1 MGGTMQDV
9 YALVVGMTSMMT
21 LIEGQI
27 YQEDFQKLVQ
37 ELCCIAAQFPTRI
50 GGNTLGHIGL
60 ILEDTDYQMRSQGGV
75 TFDKPTHPGACPAI
89 LSNNAREREIE
100 MAEHK
105 LLREKYETAMG
116 VEMGLKEL
124 IVKTVPKEH
133 LVSIMDK
140 MTGLTN
146 HTIQQILAHLSV
158 EGAELDDNDVTDLIN
173 KMNEPW
179 SINEAPATYF
189 QRQDEIEE
197 QLTKGGIDRNPVL
210 RLRSIK
216 AAAKQTGE
224 YDIEL
229 NNWELKPTA
238 DQTFANFRPYF
249 QKEWVRKNHKNRT
262 NTKTASFGIANNA
275 QSKEAPPQQSE
286 QELLSEFMALMQSE
300 SDKKLEKF
308 MSETNSTLTAT
319 TKALEAIANKVGSSN
334 NRNRNRNNNGG
345 GGGGGGNRER
355 KKCSHCDKYHY
366 DLDTCWELEKNKDK
380 RPANWKSVKEKSN

>member
-9 YALVVGMTSMMT
+9 YAQVAGMTSMMT

-27 YQEDFQKLVQ
+27 YQEDFQKMVQ
-37 ELCCIAAQFPTRI
+37 ELCCIAAQYPTRI

-60 ILEDTDYQMRSQGGV
+60 ILEDADYQARSQGGAAFV
-75 TFDKPTHPGACPAI
+75 KPAHPGACPTN
-89 LSNNAREREIE
+89 LSDNAREREIE

-105 LLREKYETAMG
+105 LLREEYETAMG

-133 LVSIMDK
+133 LVSITDK

-146 HTIQQILAHLSV
+146 QTIQQILAHLSV
-158 EGAELDDNDVTDLIN
+158 EGAELDDNDVADLIN

-179 SINEAPATYF
+179 AINEAPATYF

-197 QLTKGGIDRNPVL
+197 QLLKGGIARNPVL

-216 AAAKQTGE
+216 AAVKQTGE

-229 NNWELKPTA
+229 NNWELKPIA
-238 DQTFANFRPYF
+238 DQTFVNFRPYF

-262 NTKTASFGIANNA
+262 NTKAVSFGIANNA
-275 QSKEAPPQQSE
+275 QSQETPPQQSE

-300 SDKKLEKF
+300 SDKKIEKF
-308 MSETNSTLTAT
+308 MSETNATLTAT
-319 TKALEAIANKVGSSN
+319 TKALEAIASKVGGSNN
-334 NRNRNRNNNGG
+334 NRNRNRNTNGG
-345 GGGGGGNRER
+345 GGGKER
-355 KKCSHCDKYHY
+355 KKCPHCDKYHY

-380 RPANWKSVKEKSN
+380 RPANWKSVKENSS